1 MNIAPRRSSWYS
13 SFYWR
18 IGFSFVVFVIVVL
31 VAQSVMFSYLLSR
44 SEGTFRPPNT
54 IAASIARDVSAALA
68 ENPTADLA
76 AVLSRHRDTFQG
88 AYVVTRD
95 GAVVSN
101 TTRPLADD
109 LRADTLAL
117 LTGASPAQS
126 RSRPETTGPVVTAPI
141 VVANELHG
149 MVVMPPPP
157 RRGML
162 ADVGRLLSLPGT
174 LVLIAAT
181 TIAAIV
187 IFAPARRRLQ
197 ALERAADQFGRGDL
211 HARAPESGRDEIASV
226 ARAFNQMASDLAARD
241 EALRTSDRLR
251 RQMFADVSHE
261 LKTPLTAMR
270 GYLDTLHMPDIHLD
284 QATRS
289 RYLETV
295 ELETRRLE
303 RIVKDL
309 LDLARY
315 ENGVARLD
323 ERVFA
328 VERVFEAVIR
338 RHEREAAARRV
349 ELHAEVHPSIDQVVG
364 DPDRLEQVVE
374 NLVANALRHTPNG
387 GKLELRATTIGDAW
401 TITVTDSGS
410 GISPEHLPYVFDR
423 FYKVDAS
430 RVAAA
435 GGGSGLGLSIAKAI
449 VERHGGRIGV
459 TSQPGRTEFAIV
471 LPHKQ
476 EEGDRR

>member
-1 MNIAPRRSSWYS
+1 MKVVRRSPWYS

-18 IGFSFVVFVIVVL
+18 IAVSFVVLVIVVL
-31 VAQSVMFSYLLSR
+31 AAQSVMFSYLLARNEAS
-44 SEGTFRPPNT
+44 FRPPNT
-54 IAASIARDVSAALA
+54 IAAGIARDVSAAMLEDSA
-68 ENPTADLA
+68 ADVG
-76 AVLSRHRDTFQG
+76 AVLSRYRDTFQG

-95 GAVVSN
+95 GRVIAN
-101 TTRPLADD
+101 TSRPLADD
-109 LRADTLAL
+109 IRADTIAL
-117 LTGASPAQS
+117 LTGVTPSHAAS
-126 RSRPETTGPVVTAPI
+126 RETTGPVVTAPI
-141 VVANELHG
+141 VVANELRG

-162 ADVGRLLSLPGT
+162 ADIGRLLSLPGT

-197 ALERAADQFGRGDL
+197 ELERAADQLGRGNL
-211 HARAPESGRDEIASV
+211 HARAPEGGRDEIASV

-284 QATRS
+284 QATRN

-338 RHEREAAARRV
+338 RHEREASDRGI
-349 ELHAEVHPSIDQVVG
+349 ELRAEVHPSIDQVTG

-387 GKLELRATTIGDAW
+387 GRLELRATAIGDAW
-401 TITVTDSGS
+401 TITVTDSGT
-410 GISPEHLPYVFDR
+410 GIAPEHLPHVFDR
-423 FYKVDAS
+423 FYKVDSS
-430 RVAAA
+430 RMAAA

-471 LPHKQ
+471 LPQ
-476 EEGDRR
+476 RR